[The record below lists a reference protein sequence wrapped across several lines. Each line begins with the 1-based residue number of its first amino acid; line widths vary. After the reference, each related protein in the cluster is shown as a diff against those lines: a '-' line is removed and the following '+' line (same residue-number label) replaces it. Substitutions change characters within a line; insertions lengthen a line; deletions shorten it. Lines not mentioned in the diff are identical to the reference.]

1 MKNFHQS
8 YQNQIKRSVGE
19 RVFDGFNIIFMIL
32 MSVVMLYPFWYIL
45 IYSFNKGEDAARG
58 GIWFWP
64 RAFTTANYAY
74 VLSYPDLH
82 TAALVTVARCLAGPL
97 LSVAICLMAAFALS
111 KRFLPGRRAII
122 FFLMG
127 PMFIGGTV
135 VSNYIVIAKMHLL
148 NNFLVYIL
156 PGAFGYFTAVI
167 MRSFIDG
174 LPNDLQDSAMLDG
187 AGYWTVFW
195 RIIVPLTKPCIAAFL
210 FFSVVSN
217 WLDLQ
222 ANLLYVTKRS
232 LYTLQYIMY
241 MVISSTEANNIINV
255 NSTNAGAII
264 TQLNQSHSIPTP
276 QVVQMA
282 IMVVVTFPILLV
294 YPFFQK
300 YFVKG
305 MLTGAVK
312 E

>member
-1 MKNFHQS
+1 MT
-8 YQNQIKRSVGE
+8 YQNRIKRSVGE
-19 RVFDGFNIIFMIL
+19 RIFDGFNVVFML
-32 MSVVMLYPFWYIL
+32 SMAVSMLYPFWYIL
-45 IYSFNKGEDAARG
+45 IYSFNKGEDAAKG
-58 GIWFWP
+58 GIWMWP
-64 RAFTTANYAY
+64 RAFTLANYSY
-74 VLSYPDLH
+74 VLHYPNLQ
-82 TAALVTVARCLAGPL
+82 TAALVTIARCIAGPV
-97 LSVAICLMAAFALS
+97 LSVTVCLMAAYALS
-111 KRFLPGRRAII
+111 KRFLPGRKALI

-135 VSNYIVIAKMHLL
+135 VSNYIVIAKLHLL

-156 PGAFGYFTAVI
+156 PGAFAYFTAVV

-210 FFSVVSN
+210 FFSVVGN

-222 ANLLYVTKRS
+222 TNLLYITKRS

-241 MVISSTEANNIINV
+241 LVINSTEANNIIDV
-255 NSTNAGAII
+255 NSSNAGAMIS
-264 TQLNQSHSIPTP
+264 QLSQNHSIPTP

-305 MLTGAVK
+305 MLTGSVK